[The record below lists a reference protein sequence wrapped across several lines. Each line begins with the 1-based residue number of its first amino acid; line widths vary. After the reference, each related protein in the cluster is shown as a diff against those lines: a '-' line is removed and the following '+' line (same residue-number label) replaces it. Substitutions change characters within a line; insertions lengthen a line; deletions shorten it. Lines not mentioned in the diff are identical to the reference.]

1 MRSDVP
7 YCLFYSGG
15 IDSTLIMYFMNILNL
30 NQKISAYSVNFSSR
44 TDTQSLK
51 NVANQFNIEFN
62 QIYFSEKDFWD
73 LLPFAAKNI
82 DEPIADYAILPTFKM
97 ASEASKNFKV
107 ALSGEGGDELFAG
120 YGRYK
125 LLKSCYKGAFRKLK
139 FFDQKNWDFNLK
151 NSLYS
156 RSDFSKLQ
164 TFQYFDYLNW
174 LPNNL
179 LVKLDRCLMTYGMEG
194 RTPLIDK
201 ELFAKFFYLEDKIKQ
216 KNGYG
221 KYLIRNFLKKKIKNY
236 DSFSKKEGFT
246 FAY

>member
-30 NQKISAYSVNFSSR
+30 NKKICAYSVNFEINQTNYNNSI
-44 TDTQSLK
+44 K
-51 NVANQFNIEFN
+51 NIADQFNIEFN
-62 QIYFSEKDFWD
+62 SINFTEEDFWN

-125 LLKSCYKGAFRKLK
+125 SLKTPYKGAFSKLN
-139 FFDQKNWDFNLK
+139 FLSQKNWDFNLK
-151 NSLYS
+151 TSTP
-156 RSDFSKLQ
+156 FKLELSQ
-164 TFQYFDYLNW
+164 LQNFQYFDYLNW

-179 LVKLDRCLMTYGMEG
+179 LVKLDRCLMTFGMEG
-194 RTPLIDK
+194 RTPLIDQ
-201 ELFAKFFYLEDKIKQ
+201 ELFSKFFYIEDRLKQ
-216 KNGYG
+216 KKGFG
-221 KYLIRNFLKKKIKNY
+221 KYLIRNF
-236 DSFSKKEGFT
+236 
-246 FAY
+246 